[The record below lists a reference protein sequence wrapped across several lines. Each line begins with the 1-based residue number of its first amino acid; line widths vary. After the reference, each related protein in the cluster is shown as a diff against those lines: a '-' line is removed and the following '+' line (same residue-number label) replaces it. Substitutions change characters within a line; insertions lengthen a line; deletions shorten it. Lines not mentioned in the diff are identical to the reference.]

1 MGVPALPPRPL
12 RWEMQQYN
20 NSRNSQ
26 QIASRAHVS
35 QDLSG
40 FWMVGGM
47 FLVRI
52 MVSLCELFWSF
63 RGGFG
68 LFLGD
73 YLRIFSSHNG
83 KDASWKI
90 LSSE

>member
-1 MGVPALPPRPL
+1 
-12 RWEMQQYN
+12 MQQYK
-20 NSRNSQ
+20 NSHNSQ
-26 QIASRAHVS
+26 QMASRAHVC
-35 QDLSG
+35 QELRC
-40 FWMVGGM
+40 FWVVGGM

-68 LFLGD
+68 LILGD

-83 KDASWKI
+83 RRGFADGC
-90 LSSE
+90 

>member
-1 MGVPALPPRPL
+1 
-12 RWEMQQYN
+12 MQQYN
-20 NSRNSQ
+20 SSRNSQ
-26 QIASRAHVS
+26 KIGSGADVC
-35 QDLSG
+35 QDFGL
-40 FWMVGGM
+40 WVRVVYD

-73 YLRIFSSHNG
+73 YLLIFSSHNG
-83 KDASWKI
+83 RRGIVDGY
-90 LSSE
+90 

>member
-20 NSRNSQ
+20 NSRNTQ
-26 QIASRAHVS
+26 QIASRVHVS
-35 QDLSG
+35 QELSG
-40 FWMVGGM
+40 FWVGGEM

-52 MVSLCELFWSF
+52 MVSLCELFLHFLRVFW
-63 RGGFG
+63 
-68 LFLGD
+68 LNLGD

-83 KDASWKI
+83 RRGFANGC
-90 LSSE
+90 